1 MSHDAHLWPLPRW
14 WRVACGSAG
23 ICPVL
28 LPWTWTWPV
37 SGQTPTYKEEWNEHP
52 VRSIN
57 SGLWAQR
64 SPAVRLCN
72 VAACL
77 DTCDEGQ
84 WGHRPTHGAQ
94 GGPEWQTVIKLDL
107 GSERKGGGAAHM
119 QWPELSVAR
128 ERARGRGWGGK
139 TTREQKAVSWESLA
153 RSSFCL
159 TQRNRARF

>member
-1 MSHDAHLWPLPRW
+1 MH
-14 WRVACGSAG
+14 
-23 ICPVL
+23 
-28 LPWTWTWPV
+28 
-37 SGQTPTYKEEWNEHP
+37 
-52 VRSIN
+52 
-57 SGLWAQR
+57 
-64 SPAVRLCN
+64 LCN

-128 ERARGRGWGGK
+128 EGVRGRAEAGRPPGSK
-139 TTREQKAVSWESLA
+139 RLCPESPLQGVHSA
-153 RSSFCL
+153 
-159 TQRNRARF
+159 